1 MDSIIKTWLNDLY
14 DTAISET
21 EAMIGNERI
30 WQNGA
35 DSDEEIRLREE
46 NIARDEEY
54 IQVLKRL
61 KDDVNKM

>member
-1 MDSIIKTWLNDLY
+1 MDSIIKAWLNELY

-21 EAMIGNERI
+21 EALIGNERI
-30 WQNGA
+30 WQKGA
-35 DSDEEIRLREE
+35 DNDEEIRLREE

-61 KDDVNKM
+61 KDDVNRM

>member
-14 DTAISET
+14 DTAIIET

-30 WQNGA
+30 WQKGSSN
-35 DSDEEIRLREE
+35 DEEIRLREE

>member
-14 DTAISET
+14 DTAIIDT

-35 DSDEEIRLREE
+35 NNDEEISLREE

-61 KDDVNKM
+61 KDDVNRM